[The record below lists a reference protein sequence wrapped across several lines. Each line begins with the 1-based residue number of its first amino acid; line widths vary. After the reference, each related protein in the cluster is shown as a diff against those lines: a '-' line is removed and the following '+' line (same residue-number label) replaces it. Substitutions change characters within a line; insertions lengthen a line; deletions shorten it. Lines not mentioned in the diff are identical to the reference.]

1 MSGFVD
7 TMPQVISTARLTLR
21 RWQLSDAEDVL
32 AYAQD
37 PEWSRYL
44 HVLPTPYERRHAEEF
59 VARQVLLNP
68 VLNPSWAVVLDGAVV
83 GGINL
88 RLRPEHRLGDLGY
101 SIARSHWNRGCTT
114 EAAGAV
120 VDTAF
125 ATYPDLNRIRA
136 FADARNTASQRVM
149 EKLGMTKEGTLRQN
163 RVERGTFVDET
174 WFGLLRHEW
183 QERSGSGSA
192 RQGRA

>member
-7 TMPQVISTARLTLR
+7 IMPDVIQTARLTLR
-21 RWQLSDAEDVL
+21 RWQLGDAGHVL

-44 HVLPTPYERRHAEEF
+44 HSLPSPYERRHAEAF
-59 VARQVLLNP
+59 VARQVLLDAASH
-68 VLNPSWAVVLDGAVV
+68 PSWAIVLDGVVV

-88 RLRPEHRLGDLGY
+88 RLWPEHRLGELGY
-101 SIARSHWNRGCTT
+101 SIARSHWNRGYIT

-125 ATYPDLNRIRA
+125 RTCTDLNRIRA

-149 EKLGMTKEGTLRQN
+149 QKIGMTKEGTLRQN
-163 RVERGTFVDET
+163 RVERGTFVDEA
-174 WFGLLRHEW
+174 WFGVLRHEW
-183 QERSGSGSA
+183 QEAG
-192 RQGRA
+192 